1 MKFQDKFKFKLCTSI
16 VCCVTVLLINLAI
29 FTGIIIDSVVNRKIS
44 DQLIMTDSN
53 FDVWGSVPGKYGISV
68 IRNLTFFQ
76 IQNPDAIFT
85 NEKLVVQH
93 TDPIYLQEAH
103 VTSSPVFSGG
113 DNLVTFNQT
122 YTFTPAMDINQFNSI
137 MNQNIT
143 TINLYAMAVW
153 DGAAKQLNLSQVSFY
168 TLGGLLTSLVIDDD
182 IYFEALSL
190 GVYLVY
196 VQNLNFQQMYSREFQ
211 PAAIPM
217 DTASLIFNDPVYGFA
232 NNQTIKKWVQAMY
245 RGTESDDAV
254 FFADYYNLTYN
265 QISLFFKGKF
275 SKAVQEISV
284 LVKDQYT
291 CPTKGKLTCDPNFM
305 AAIQVG
311 RQEITMN
318 PPPPAVPFPTLGMK
332 NCSVT
337 ALPEFSYY
345 YQEFFLKYISQD
357 PVYQNISL
365 DVATSAKLFTFDARG
380 YVINTNTTLVHPV
393 TMDNLIRSGQ
403 NFDQTQNINSFTGI
417 KNQLHLKDEYTARV
431 MYEWCKYLAANF
443 SSYYLNDMT
452 VATKTRWAQFSSSDN
467 YVNLQTNLKP
477 LLQVKVAL
485 SIAKQ
490 QYSNCPAS
498 VSASLGISP
507 QSQSIQNFCS
517 SGQWNETNLATLY
530 VFCNRPTTTN
540 YQANQTN
547 YFGFTYFQMNLL
559 CDKEDDT
566 PASVGLILQMAEV
579 RIGSFYSCPN
589 GYCSS
594 TTLALM
600 QMTNSSVT
608 LNPLPETGLASS
620 KSVKAWM
627 PTVFPIEFELKYVV
641 DRYSLSSTFQYP
653 NLTQAL
659 KTWYWDNFFAP
670 QMLTVALAN
679 NYQGNYTFMQTRM
692 GFNDPNVFE
701 KYINYLTLNVFLG
714 GITWTGRLGDMLL
727 GLNPPVVN
735 KVRTMPPLLGGDPS
749 IQTYISMNE
758 NNTYLFQ
765 TRFTGQQNL
774 SQVGTFYSTNGNRSV
789 VMLSQYWDGSDTI
802 RNGTVNPWG
811 GDTYYQGGDGYF
823 TPHSN
828 QNTIQRGY
836 INDLYRSFSS
846 VYVSKVKKNLG
857 LNCIRYVADEKD
869 SYSSAQI
876 PANSVYYQN
885 KYTGLLNYTKPRRA
899 PVFLSK
905 MMFQDANASVAN
917 NVQIQNPQGQNLSY
931 TGDEMGGYMD
941 LEPKTGIPV
950 SLAVNFQINVDC
962 SNDTL
967 LNTRD
972 DFMVPFFQLRRTLD
986 LSDSQVQDI
995 FGAMLKAFTWSKVV
1009 TIVTSILSGLGVFF
1023 LVFLIIRNRELM
1035 SQQKETAAAA
1045 DEEEGGYK
1053 KMKGVPAGED
1063 ESDFGMTVMKNN
1075 MASTKT
1081 DPNTQKLSTKSLMM

>member
-1 MKFQDKFKFKLCTSI
+1 MKFQDKFKFKLCTSV

-29 FTGIIIDSVVNRKIS
+29 FTSIIIDSIVDRKIS

-53 FDVWGSVPGKYGISV
+53 FDVWGAVPGKYGIAV

-85 NEKLVVQH
+85 NDKLIVQH
-93 TDPIYLQEAH
+93 TDPILLQEAH
-103 VTSSPVFSGG
+103 VTSNPVFSGG

-122 YTFTPAMDINQFNSI
+122 YTYTPSMNTNDYNNI

-168 TLGGLLTSLVIDDD
+168 TLGGLLTSLVVDDD

-196 VQNLNFQQMYSREFQ
+196 VQKLNFQQMYSREFQ
-211 PAAIPM
+211 PAAIPLE
-217 DTASLIFNDPVYGFA
+217 TATLIFNDPVYGFA

-245 RGTESDDAV
+245 RGTESDDAI
-254 FFADYYNLTYN
+254 FFVDYYNLTYN
-265 QISLFFKGKF
+265 QISLLFKGKF
-275 SKAVQEISV
+275 AKAVQEISI

-332 NCSVT
+332 NASVT

-345 YQEFFLKYISQD
+345 YQEFFLKYISQAQE
-357 PVYQNISL
+357 YQNISL
-365 DVATSAKLFTFDARG
+365 DVQTSAKLFTFDANG
-380 YVINTNTTLVHPV
+380 YVVNVNYTLVHPV

-403 NFDQTQNINSFTGI
+403 NFDQTQNIYSFTGI
-417 KNQLHLKDEYTARV
+417 KNQLNLKDEYTARV

-452 VATKTRWAQFSSSDN
+452 VATKTRWAQFASSDN
-467 YVNLQTNLKP
+467 YVNLLTTLKSNL
-477 LLQVKVAL
+477 QMKVT
-485 SIAKQ
+485 
-490 QYSNCPAS
+490 YSTGTQKFPKCADS
-498 VSASLGISP
+498 ASASLGIPASTA
-507 QSQSIQNFCS
+507 SIQNFCP
-517 SGQWNETNLATLY
+517 GGAWTQQNIATLY
-530 VFCNRPTTTN
+530 LFCNRPTTSN

-547 YFGFTYFQMNLL
+547 FFGFTYFQMNLL

-566 PASVGLILQMAEV
+566 PGSVGSILQSTEA
-579 RIGSFYSCPN
+579 RIGSFYNCPN

-608 LNPLPETGLASS
+608 MNPLPETGYTSS
-620 KSVKAWM
+620 KSIKAWL
-627 PTVFPIEFELKYVV
+627 PAVFPTEFELKYFV
-641 DRYSLSSTFQYP
+641 DRYLPTSGFQFP
-653 NLTQAL
+653 SLTQAL

-714 GITWTGRLGDMLL
+714 GITYTGRLGDMLL
-727 GLNPPVVN
+727 GFNHPVVN

-749 IQTYISMNE
+749 IQKYISMNE

-765 TRFTGQQNL
+765 SRFTGNQNL
-774 SQVGTFYSTNGNRSV
+774 SQVGTFYSTNNNKSV
-789 VMLSQYWDGSDTI
+789 VMLQQYWDGSDTI
-802 RNGTVNPWG
+802 RNGTINPWG
-811 GDTYYQGGDGYF
+811 GDTSYQGGDGYF

-828 QNTIQRGY
+828 QNSVQRGY
-836 INDLYRSFSS
+836 ISDLYRSFSS
-846 VYVSKVKKNLG
+846 VYVSKLKKGKG
-857 LNCIRYVADEKD
+857 LNCIRYIADVKD
-869 SYSSAQI
+869 SYCSSQI
-876 PANSVYYQN
+876 PANSIYYQD

-905 MMFQDANASVAN
+905 MMFQDANQSVAN
-917 NVQIQNPQGQNLSY
+917 NIQIQNPSGQNLSY
-931 TGDEMGGYMD
+931 TGDNMGGYMD
-941 LEPKTGIPV
+941 LEPRTGIPV

-967 LNTRD
+967 LGTRP
-972 DFMVPFFQLRRTLD
+972 DFMVPFFQLKRSLD
-986 LSDSQVQDI
+986 LSDDQIQQI
-995 FGAMLKAFTWSKVV
+995 FGAMLSAFTWSKIV
-1009 TIVTSILSGLGVFF
+1009 TIVSSILSGIGLFF
-1023 LVFLIIRNRELM
+1023 LVFLIIKNRELM
-1035 SQQKETAAAA
+1035 SQQKDSPGAG
-1045 DEEEGGYK
+1045 EEDDGAYK
-1053 KMKGVPAGED
+1053 KVKGIED

>member
-1 MKFQDKFKFKLCTSI
+1 MKFQDKFKFKLCTSM
-16 VCCVTVLLINLAI
+16 VCCVTVVLINLAI
-29 FTGIIIDSVVNRKIS
+29 FTSIIIDAIVDRKIS

-53 FDVWGSVPGKYGISV
+53 FDIWGAVPGKYGIAV

-76 IQNPDAIFT
+76 LQNPDAIFT
-85 NEKLVVQH
+85 NDKLIVQH
-93 TDPIYLQEAH
+93 TDPILLQENH
-103 VTSSPVFSGG
+103 VTSTPVFSGG

-122 YTFTPAMDINQFNSI
+122 YTYTPAMDMPTYNNI

-168 TLGGLLTSLVIDDD
+168 TLGGLLTSLVVDDD

-211 PAAIPM
+211 PAAIPL
-217 DTASLIFNDPVYGFA
+217 DTATLIFNDPVYGFA

-245 RGTESDDAV
+245 RGTESDDAI
-254 FFADYYNLTYN
+254 FFVDYYNLTYN
-265 QISLFFKGKF
+265 QISLLFKGKF
-275 SKAVQEISV
+275 SKAVQEISI
-284 LVKDQYT
+284 LVRDQYT

-332 NCSVT
+332 NQSVT

-345 YQEFFLKYISQD
+345 YQQFFLKYISQAQE
-357 PVYQNISL
+357 YQNITL
-365 DVATSAKLFTFDARG
+365 DVQTSAKLFTFNPDG
-380 YVINTNTTLVHPV
+380 YVINVNYTLVHPV

-417 KNQLHLKDEYTARV
+417 KNQLNLKDEYTARV

-452 VATKTRWAQFSSSDN
+452 VATKTRWAQFASSDN
-467 YVNLQTNLKP
+467 YVNLLTNLKST
-477 LLQVKVAL
+477 LQAKVTFSTGSQKFA
-485 SIAKQ
+485 
-490 QYSNCPAS
+490 NCANS
-498 VSASLGISP
+498 ASASLGIPASSP
-507 QSQSIQNFCS
+507 SIQNFCP
-517 SGQWNETNLATLY
+517 GGAWNLPNVVTLY
-530 VFCNRPTTTN
+530 SFCNRPTTSN
-540 YQANQTN
+540 YKANQTN

-566 PASVGLILQMAEV
+566 PGSVGSILQSTEV
-579 RIGSFYSCPN
+579 RIGSFYNCPN
-589 GYCSS
+589 GYCSA

-608 LNPLPETGLASS
+608 LNPPPETGFTSS

-627 PTVFPIEFELKYVV
+627 PTVFPTEFELKYFV
-641 DRYSLSSTFQYP
+641 DRYFPTSGFQYP
-653 NLTQAL
+653 TLTQAL

-692 GFNDPNVFE
+692 GFNDPTIFE

-714 GITWTGRLGDMLL
+714 GITYTGRLGDMLL
-727 GLNPPVVN
+727 GFNPPVVD

-749 IQTYISMNE
+749 IQKYISMNE

-765 TRFTGQQNL
+765 TRFTGNQNL
-774 SQVGTFYSTNGNRSV
+774 SQVGTFYSTNNNKSV

-802 RNGTVNPWG
+802 RNGSVNPWG
-811 GDTYYQGGDGYF
+811 GETYYQGGDGYF

-828 QNTIQRGY
+828 QNSVQRGY
-836 INDLYRSFSS
+836 ISDLYRSFSS
-846 VYVSKVKKNLG
+846 VYVSKLKKGKG
-857 LNCIRYVADEKD
+857 LNCIRYIADVKD
-869 SYSSAQI
+869 SYCSSQI
-876 PANSVYYQN
+876 PANSVYYQDT
-885 KYTGLLNYTKPRRA
+885 YTGLLNYTKPRRA

-905 MMFQDANASVAN
+905 MMFKDANQSVAN
-917 NVQIQNPQGQNLSY
+917 NIQIQNPSGQNLSY
-931 TGDEMGGYMD
+931 TGDDMGGYMD
-941 LEPKTGIPV
+941 LEPRTGIPV
-950 SLAVNFQINVDC
+950 SLAINFQINVDC

-967 LNTRD
+967 LGTRP
-972 DFMVPFFQLRRTLD
+972 DFMVPFFQLKRGLD
-986 LSDSQVQDI
+986 LSDDQIQQI
-995 FGAMLKAFTWSKVV
+995 FGAMLSAFTWSKIV
-1009 TIVTSILSGLGVFF
+1009 TIISSILSGIGLFF
-1023 LVFLIIRNRELM
+1023 LVFLIIKNRELM
-1035 SQQKETAAAA
+1035 SQQKDAAAG
-1045 DEEEGGYK
+1045 EEEDGAYK
-1053 KMKGVPAGED
+1053 KVKGIED